1 MLCIFSIDVEDW
13 FHILDLPSTPAL
25 SEWDALP
32 SCVEKN
38 FRKLLDL
45 LSERNVKATC
55 FFLGWI
61 AEKFPHLIREA
72 KRRGHEIASHGYSH
86 RLVHKMTPQEFY
98 EDVRRS
104 KNAIEDI
111 SGRPV
116 LGYRAPGFS
125 MTKDTPWFF
134 RLLATAGYQYDSSVL
149 PAPHMHGD
157 AWNGNIAPY
166 VVETAAGS
174 VIEFPVSVQ
183 PVLGRPICFFGGG
196 HLRLFP
202 YWLIHSMTAEIL
214 RQGRPVVFY
223 VHPREI
229 DPDHPRLPMN
239 LVRRFKSYVNLQ
251 STETKIRRLLADQ
264 VICSFEAYLKSS
276 STQFGHPLRWDAR
289 PSLLKDMGESR
300 GA

>member
-25 SEWDALP
+25 SEWDGLP

-38 FRKLLDL
+38 FQKLLDL
-45 LSERNVKATC
+45 LSERDVKATC

-61 AEKFPHLIREA
+61 AEKFPHLVHEA
-72 KRRGHEIASHGYSH
+72 KKRGHEIASHGYSH
-86 RLVHKMTPQEFY
+86 RLVHQMTPQEFY
-98 EDVRRS
+98 EDVTRS
-104 KNAIEDI
+104 KKAIEDI

-125 MTKDTPWFF
+125 MTKDTQWFF
-134 RLLATAGYQYDSSVL
+134 PLLAAAGYQYDSSVL
-149 PAPHMHGD
+149 PAPHGHGGV
-157 AWNGNIAPY
+157 WGGNIAPY
-166 VVETAAGS
+166 IVGTPAGS
-174 VIEFPVSVQ
+174 LIEFPVSVQ
-183 PVLGRPICFFGGG
+183 PIFGRPICFFGGG

-251 STETKIRRLLADQ
+251 TTEKKIRRLLADQ
-264 VICSFEAYLKSS
+264 VICSFETYLKNS
-276 STQFGHPLRWDAR
+276 STQLGHSLRWDAS
-289 PSLLKDMGESR
+289 PSFLKDMGESR